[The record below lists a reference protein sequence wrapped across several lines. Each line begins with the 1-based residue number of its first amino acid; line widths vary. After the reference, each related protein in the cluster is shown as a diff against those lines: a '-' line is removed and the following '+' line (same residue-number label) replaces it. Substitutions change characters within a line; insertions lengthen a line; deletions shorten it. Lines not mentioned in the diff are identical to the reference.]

1 MKKTVLIVIGVTFL
15 GFISFLF
22 VGYLFT
28 QQLIN
33 ETTGKIEDSVFDS
46 EIKNEITITDTL
58 PTLVKKYFQLVISPG
73 AGNPQ
78 IIHTELKGEFKLEQ
92 NTDWREAAAEQ
103 YYSTVMPGFVW
114 IGDLKI
120 NSFFFMKAVD
130 SYLNGKGGMI
140 IKLNSCIT
148 ITDIRSEQMNQSALV
163 RFISEAVLFPSALL
177 PSEKLTWS
185 AVDSTTAKL
194 KYSNDGLIVHALYS
208 FDSEGRIQTIETMDK
223 FRTTKIG
230 YTKTK
235 HTIHLYDYKKFDGF
249 LIPTKLVY
257 EWNLPGEDFQYGKFS
272 ITKIDYK

>member
-1 MKKTVLIVIGVTFL
+1 MKKTVLIVIGVTFI
-15 GFISFLF
+15 GFFSFLF

-33 ETTGKIEDSVFDS
+33 ETTGKIEASTVN
-46 EIKNEITITDTL
+46 EYIKNEVTITDTL
-58 PTLVKKYFQLVISPG
+58 PTPVKKYFQLVISPG

-78 IIHTELKGEFKLEQ
+78 IVHTELKGEFKLEQ
-92 NTDWREAAAEQ
+92 NTDWREATAEQ

-148 ITDIRSEQMNQSALV
+148 ITDVRSDQVNQSALV
-163 RFISEAVLFPSALL
+163 RFISEAVLFPTALL

-185 AVDSTTAKL
+185 AVDSSTANL
-194 KYSNDGLIVHALYS
+194 RFSNDGITVNAVCS
-208 FDSEGRIQTIETMDK
+208 FDSEGKIQKIETMDK

-235 HTIHLYDYKKFDGF
+235 HTIHLDDYKKFDGF

-257 EWNLPGEDFQYGKFS
+257 EWNLPGENFQYGKFS